1 MTDLRYNCV
10 DPATPKP
17 QWLTDEAR
25 ERLVQERYDA
35 GARGNDLLEAPPG
48 PYRPLTTQV
57 VDRIIDQMRQMFNR
71 GPLAGRPLAAR
82 LPPPG
87 RRDGG
92 LRP

>member
-1 MTDLRYNCV
+1 MGPVTDLRYNSV

-48 PYRPLTTQV
+48 PT
-57 VDRIIDQMRQMFNR
+57 
-71 GPLAGRPLAAR
+71 GP
-82 LPPPG
+82 
-87 RRDGG
+87 
-92 LRP
+92 